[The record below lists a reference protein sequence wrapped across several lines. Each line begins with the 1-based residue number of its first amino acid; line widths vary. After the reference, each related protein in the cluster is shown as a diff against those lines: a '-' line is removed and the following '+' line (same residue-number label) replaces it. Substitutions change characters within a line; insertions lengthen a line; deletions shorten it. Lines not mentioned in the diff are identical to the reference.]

1 MKKFVLPALLL
12 ISSTDTSASACE
24 LTPSTPNQISYRQDV
39 GSITSMFAD
48 CVVSVAN
55 GVAMGR
61 PDLTGIKAVNPLND
75 HQIVFVATKD
85 GVAISAYYVLVSDIP
100 GTSQGTG
107 WLGVDGDEKH
117 PDGRVFN

>member
-1 MKKFVLPALLL
+1 MKKFFLPALLL
-12 ISSTDTSASACE
+12 ISSAYTPACE
-24 LTPSTPNQISYRQDV
+24 LTPSTPNQISYRQDI

-48 CVVSVAN
+48 CIVSVAN
-55 GVAMGR
+55 GVSIGR

-75 HQIVFVATKD
+75 RQILFVATKD
-85 GVAISAYYVLVSDIP
+85 GVAVSAYYVLVSDIP

>member
-1 MKKFVLPALLL
+1 MGKLVLFALLL
-12 ISSTDTSASACE
+12 ISSTYTSACE
-24 LTPSTPNQISYRQDV
+24 LTPSTPSQISYRQDA
-39 GSITSMFAD
+39 GSIASMFAD

-55 GVAMGR
+55 GAAMGR

>member
-12 ISSTDTSASACE
+12 ISSTYTSASACE

-48 CVVSVAN
+48 CIVSVAN
-55 GVAMGR
+55 GAAMGR
-61 PDLTGIKAVNPLND
+61 PDLTGIRAVNPLND
-75 HQIVFVATKD
+75 HQILFVATKD
-85 GVAISAYYVLVSDIP
+85 GVAVSAYYVLVSDSP
-100 GTSQGTG
+100 GASQGTG
-107 WLGVDGDEKH
+107 WLGVDGDDKH